1 MGALPVILASMSKPQ
16 RIFEGRFGR
25 LVLAEGSAA
34 GEQAA
39 HPQPLILLKVDG
51 ADCGVTIGGER
62 HPLNR
67 EDTLLVNPALP
78 VRHEGSAGGA
88 AARIIEF
95 HPSLDWLRQVFPAV
109 FEDPADVF
117 PRVREAI
124 TPRIRQ
130 LADTLAIEALNDQFL
145 SPERLEF
152 MLQELMLSVVE
163 SYLARRRAGASLWRG
178 SRFADTRIRKALGLL
193 RARPNKDTNIDELAS
208 QVGLSRSRFYD
219 LFQLCTGR
227 SPRAYLDMLCV
238 ESAITKLSSGR
249 ARIADV
255 SAELGFSAQSN
266 FTRFFLNQVG
276 IPPSEYRRAASR
288 PAEDEPTAQTPEP
301 KA

>member
-1 MGALPVILASMSKPQ
+1 MSKPQ

-25 LVLAEGSAA
+25 LVLTDGAA
-34 GEQAA
+34 PGEALA
-39 HPQPLILLKVDG
+39 HPHPLIFLKVDG
-51 ADCGVTIGGER
+51 AECAVAVGGER
-62 HPLNR
+62 HPLDR
-67 EDTLLVNPALP
+67 DGVLLVNPGVP
-78 VRHEGSAGGA
+78 VAHGGSLGGA
-88 AARIIEF
+88 SARLIEF
-95 HPSLDWLRQVFPAV
+95 HPSLEWLQEVFPAV
-109 FEDPADVF
+109 FGEAAEVF
-117 PRVREAI
+117 PRVREPI
-124 TPRIRQ
+124 IPRIRQ
-130 LADTLAIEALNDQFL
+130 LADALAIEALNDQFL
-145 SPERLEF
+145 SAERLEF

-163 SYLARRRAGASLWRG
+163 GYLARRRAGAALWRG
-178 SRFADTRIRKALGLL
+178 SRFADTRIRRALGLL

-238 ESAITKLSSGR
+238 ESAIAKLSSGR

-276 IPPSEYRRAASR
+276 IPPSEYRRAAAR
-288 PAEDEPTAQTPEP
+288 PPEEGPPDEPAQPP
-301 KA
+301 R

>member
-1 MGALPVILASMSKPQ
+1 MSRPL

-25 LVLAEGSAA
+25 LVLADAAVA
-34 GEQAA
+34 GE
-39 HPQPLILLKVDG
+39 PQTLAEPVILLKVDG
-51 ADCGVTIGGER
+51 ADAALSIAGEALALTREEILFANPGQATQNAGSVNGV
-62 HPLNR
+62 
-67 EDTLLVNPALP
+67 PA
-78 VRHEGSAGGA
+78 RM
-88 AARIIEF
+88 IEF
-95 HPSLDWLRQVFPAV
+95 LPSLDWLRAVFPAV
-109 FEDPADVF
+109 FEDAVDTF
-117 PRVREAI
+117 PRTHETV

-130 LADTLAIEALNDQFL
+130 LADTLAIEATHDQFL
-145 SPERLEF
+145 SAERLEF

-163 SYLARRRAGASLWRG
+163 SYLARRRSGASLWRG

-193 RARPNKDTNIDELAS
+193 RARPNKDVNIDELAS

-238 ESAITKLSSGR
+238 ESAIAKLSRGR

-276 IPPSEYRRAASR
+276 IPPSEYRRAATR
-288 PAEDEPTAQTPEP
+288 PAGEEPQATEP
-301 KA
+301 PS